1 MAVDTRIEFGDA
13 VEARDPDRVLAS
25 LAADVRFYSPLRYRP
40 FVGRDAVAAV
50 LNIPASVFAFH
61 DTFRYVRTLSG
72 PDGWHALF
80 FEAQIGGRFLEGVDY
95 LRLDARGLV
104 AELRVMMRP
113 LAQIQMFAEQ
123 AIVLV
128 GQLGIDLDAG

>member
-1 MAVDTRIEFGDA
+1 MAVETRIKFREA
-13 VEARDPDRVLAS
+13 VEARDADRVLAS
-25 LAADVRFYSPLRYRP
+25 LAHDVRFYSPLRYRP

-50 LNIPASVFAFH
+50 LAVPASVFGFH

-72 PDGWHALF
+72 PDGWHGLF

-95 LRLDARGLV
+95 LRLDAHGLV
-104 AELRVMMRP
+104 DELHVMMRP
-113 LAQIQMFAEQ
+113 LAQIQTFAEE
-123 AIVLV
+123 AIVLI